1 MNPDEGVQNS
11 LLSEP
16 NAIVSN
22 RNIQNNHNEVP
33 NMVLSGPVTR
43 SKSNQSNKSQCLV
56 SDTVPVR
63 GMLREPNE
71 TKFEDDP
78 VSSVRPIPARIRH
91 DISTKNW
98 KGG

>member
-11 LLSEP
+11 LLSEL

-22 RNIQNNHNEVP
+22 RHIQNNHNEVP

-43 SKSNQSNKSQCLV
+43 SKSNQSNKSQSLV

-63 GMLREPNE
+63 GMLREPKE
-71 TKFEDDP
+71 TKFEDNP

-91 DISTKNW
+91 DISTKDW
-98 KGG
+98 KGE